1 MTILNYAA
9 SSQGLVL
16 PEDTEGAS
24 VRRFRVCGSSNLD
37 QSITSQR
44 LKPLGDGYKNHH
56 KEAVTMTTTPSQ
68 AVTTD
73 MIYTF
78 IVAGGVR
85 PLFDF
90 KRIRTI
96 STYAQSEQKAR
107 HALLGLPIV
116 FVSRTPSNAQEVAA

>member
-24 VRRFRVCGSSNLD
+24 TRRFRVCGSSNLE

-44 LKPLGDGYKNHH
+44 LEPLGDGYKNHH

-68 AVTTD
+68 AVTTA

-85 PLFDF
+85 ALFDF

-96 STYAQSEQKAR
+96 STNAQSEQKAR
-107 HALLGLPIV
+107 HALLGLPLA
-116 FVSRTPSNAQEVAA
+116 FVSRTLSNAQEVAA

>member
-44 LKPLGDGYKNHH
+44 FEPLGDGYIKPYS
-56 KEAVTMTTTPSQ
+56 KAVTMTTTPSQ
-68 AVTTD
+68 AITTA

-85 PLFDF
+85 ALFDF

-107 HALLGLPIV
+107 HALLGLPLV